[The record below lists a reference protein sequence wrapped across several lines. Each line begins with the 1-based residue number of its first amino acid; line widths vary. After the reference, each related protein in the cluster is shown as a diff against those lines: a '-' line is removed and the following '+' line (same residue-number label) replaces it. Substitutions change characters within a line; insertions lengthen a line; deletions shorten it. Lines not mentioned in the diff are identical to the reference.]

1 MALQCSK
8 IEKTVQF
15 QLCAL
20 NAKINKLIFIFMVIQ
35 FEEKNSNNVS
45 KCVNCFQQT
54 GLFLHIS
61 RFVGKFFADFGLLWG
76 ALD

>member
-20 NAKINKLIFIFMVIQ
+20 NAKINKLIFIFMVVQ
-35 FEEKNSNNVS
+35 FEK
-45 KCVNCFQQT
+45 
-54 GLFLHIS
+54 
-61 RFVGKFFADFGLLWG
+61 KFK
-76 ALD
+76 